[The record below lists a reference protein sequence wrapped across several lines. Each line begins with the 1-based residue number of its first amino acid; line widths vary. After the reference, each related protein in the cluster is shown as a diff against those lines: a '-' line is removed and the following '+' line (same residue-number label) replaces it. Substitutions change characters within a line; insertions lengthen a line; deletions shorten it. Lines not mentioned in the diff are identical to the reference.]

1 VPTRVGL
8 IVLPADRRGILL
20 LRRWTG
26 TRAARRW
33 AAGGRALATGE
44 EFDMTEKSVAVVT
57 GASRGLGFL
66 LAAELADRGHDLV
79 VCARSEEGLARAAT
93 DLQRR
98 GAQVVTV
105 PTDVSVEADA
115 RRVVDIA
122 RERFGRLDVLVTNAG
137 VIQVGPAAAMRT
149 QDFVDAMGVMFWGV
163 VHPTLA
169 ALPLMRERGGGK
181 ILVITS
187 IGGKIPAPHLLPY
200 TAAKHAAVGFA
211 EGLRVE
217 AGRHGVTVT
226 TAVPGLMRTGSP
238 QNALFTG
245 DREAEHRWFTAADS
259 LPLLSID
266 AERAAAKLVAAALRG
281 KPEVVLTPAAKLAT
295 RLHGLAP
302 STTLRLIAVVNR
314 LLPADDTRRP
324 LMPGSAAERPA
335 RWFEALTALT
345 RRAARRLHQH
355 DDPVAAPP
363 PGQDPT

>member
-1 VPTRVGL
+1 
-8 IVLPADRRGILL
+8 
-20 LRRWTG
+20 
-26 TRAARRW
+26 
-33 AAGGRALATGE
+33 
-44 EFDMTEKSVAVVT
+44 MTDKPVAVVT

-66 LAAELADRGHDLV
+66 LARELADRGHNLV
-79 VCARSEEGLARAAT
+79 ICARSEEGLAPAAAE
-93 DLQRR
+93 LQRR
-98 GAQVVTV
+98 GVEVVPV
-105 PTDVSVEADA
+105 PADVSVEAEA
-115 RRVVDIA
+115 GRVVDAA

-169 ALPLMRERGGGK
+169 ALPLMRDRGSGR

-187 IGGKIPAPHLLPY
+187 IGGKLPAPHLLPY

-217 AGRHGVTVT
+217 AGRHGVFVT

-245 DREAEHRWFTAADS
+245 DQQAEHRWFTAADS
-259 LPLLSID
+259 VPLLSID
-266 AERAAAKLVAAALRG
+266 AERAAAKLVDAALRG

-302 STTLRLIAVVNR
+302 STTMRLIALTNR
-314 LLPADDTRRP
+314 LLPTDETPRP
-324 LMPGSAAERPA
+324 LTPGRLAERPA
-335 RWFEALTALT
+335 RWFEALTSLT
-345 RRAARRLHQH
+345 RRAARRFHQH
-355 DDPVAAPP
+355 DDPTPAPP
-363 PGQDPT
+363 QTQDRA